1 MVLQLRIIENHQ
13 NGKDTHL
20 RGLQVF
26 SKDER
31 VKRARFTRDI
41 AEVTAGV
48 NGMGRF
54 TEEGMHSKRNDESA
68 SVDDL
73 DWIEEPEL
81 R

>member
-31 VKRARFTRDI
+31 VKRARFTWDI

-54 TEEGMHSKRNDESA
+54 AEEEMHRKRNDGNAAIDEF
-68 SVDDL
+68 